1 MTMRNYARFIPGE
14 EISAVEQWNFSA
26 IDTAAQVLAAQVK
39 AREAQEGQDQV
50 ELARQQGYQT
60 GHAEGVAQGRALAQ
74 AELKV
79 QMQNFLNQQAKVA
92 GDRLNELFASAQSQL
107 LETEQAMAQGV
118 LELSCE
124 LARQVLRQELTVNS
138 QAVLPV
144 LQQALQML
152 GADCKTAVVK
162 LNPVDL
168 ETLGAQIHQDFS
180 GLSLTLRADAT
191 VLPGG
196 CQVESAGM
204 VVDATVGKRWQN
216 VVASLGL
223 DSAWEVPGEHG

>member
-1 MTMRNYARFIPGE
+1 
-14 EISAVEQWNFSA
+14 
-26 IDTAAQVLAAQVK
+26 
-39 AREAQEGQDQV
+39 
-50 ELARQQGYQT
+50 
-60 GHAEGVAQGRALAQ
+60 
-74 AELKV
+74 
-79 QMQNFLNQQAKVA
+79 MQNFLNQQAKVA